1 MRKLIT
7 AAIVSVPLA
16 GAMAMASPQ
25 IAQASSPGCGPST
38 GCGTFTGTDAAGR
51 QISLDAK
58 WQESA
63 PGTKLI
69 GYRDHKDD
77 QATSFILIR
86 HGNGGTVSYSL
97 EYAPHGI
104 GTDRCVTAVRGGQ
117 LVLEPCARGRD
128 LAQDFAAFAAQRG
141 SSRSSRQGSRQDCI
155 RTAASRSRISNH
167 PAPQQST
174 SQHGVPA
181 QISQHTAPGAVRNQ
195 PRAGQQY
202 GQQQY
207 SQQHQQYSAGCTSTR
222 RGAGNASSRYGITS
236 RGGSSRPVTVH
247 ARHRVPAGEPG
258 HARVRGGLL
267 GRPSRAHPVAR

>member
-16 GAMAMASPQ
+16 GAMAMAAPQ

-128 LAQDFAAFAAQRG
+128 LAQGFAAFAAQRG
-141 SSRSSRQGSRQDCI
+141 SSRSSRPGSRQDCI

-167 PAPQQST
+167 PARSSRAPASMASRRRSASTPPRGRPAISRGPASSTGSSSTASST
-174 SQHGVPA
+174 S
-181 QISQHTAPGAVRNQ
+181 STAPDAPARGMASRRAV
-195 PRAGQQY
+195 A
-202 GQQQY
+202 
-207 SQQHQQYSAGCTSTR
+207 A
-222 RGAGNASSRYGITS
+222 RG
-236 RGGSSRPVTVH
+236 P
-247 ARHRVPAGEPG
+247 
-258 HARVRGGLL
+258 
-267 GRPSRAHPVAR
+267 